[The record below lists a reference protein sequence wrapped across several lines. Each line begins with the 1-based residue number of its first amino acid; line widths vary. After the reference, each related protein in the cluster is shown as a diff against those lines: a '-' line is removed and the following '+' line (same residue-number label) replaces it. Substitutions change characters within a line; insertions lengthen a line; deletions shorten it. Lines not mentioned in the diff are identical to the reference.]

1 MSRLLDAV
9 YCLALLLFSPWLLWR
24 RWWTGRYKHEMGD
37 KLRGL
42 ARDMPAGAVWFHGVS
57 VGEIHVLRQLVSAF
71 RKRHPERSCVIS
83 ATTDTGLAE
92 ARKCFPN
99 VPVFT
104 FPFDFSWAVKRTLCR
119 VRPTLIVLCESEL
132 WPNFVRTTK
141 QMGVPIAVVNARMSP
156 RSFSRYRLLALAVR
170 WLFRSLDLAAV
181 QTEEYAANLLAL
193 GAVPGQ
199 VVATGSIKY
208 DGALTDRDNPR
219 TLALKELLGVTDDDL
234 VWVAGSTLAPEEE
247 IVLAIYR
254 RAKEAHPGL
263 RLFLVPRQPDR
274 FDEVARLL
282 EKSGLEFVR
291 RSRVVAAKPQAAR
304 QEACPP
310 VVLVDTIGELGPLW
324 GLADVAF
331 VGGSL
336 DGRRGGQ
343 NMIEPAAF
351 GAAVTFGPHV
361 WNFKEPAKRLVE
373 VGGAYQAS
381 SAAELEEIVCRLL
394 ADPEERR
401 AAGKAARA
409 FVLAQQGA
417 TERTLELL
425 DRLLAAHGAAVRAA

>member
-9 YCLALLLFSPWLLWR
+9 YCLAILLLSPWLLWR
-24 RWWTGRYKHEMGD
+24 RWRTGRYRHEMGD

-42 ARDMPAGAVWFHGVS
+42 SRDLAAGAVWFHGVS
-57 VGEIHVLRQLVSAF
+57 VGEIHVLRQLVGAF
-71 RKRHPERSCVIS
+71 RKRHPDRVCVIS
-83 ATTDTGLAE
+83 STTDTGLAE
-92 ARKCFPN
+92 ARKCFPDLA
-99 VPVFT
+99 VFA
-104 FPFDFSWAVKRTLCR
+104 FPFDFSWAVERTLRC
-119 VRPTLIVLCESEL
+119 VRPAIIVLCESEL
-132 WPNFVRTTK
+132 WPNFVRTAK
-141 QMGVPIAVVNARMSP
+141 KMHVPLAVVNARMSP
-156 RSFSRYRLLALAVR
+156 RSFGRYRLLGPAVR
-170 WLFRSLDLAAV
+170 WLFGSLDLAAV

-199 VVATGSIKY
+199 VVVTGSIKY

-219 TLALKELLGVTDDDL
+219 TVALKDLFGVTKEDL
-234 VWVAGSTLAPEEE
+234 VWVAGSTLAPEEQ
-247 IVLAIYR
+247 IVLDIYR
-254 RAKEAHPGL
+254 RAKKAHPTL

-282 EKSGLEFVR
+282 EKSGLGFVR
-291 RSRVVAAKPQAAR
+291 RSTMVTAKPQAER
-304 QEACPP
+304 QQECPP

-351 GAAVTFGPHV
+351 GAAVTFGPHA
-361 WNFKEPAKRLVE
+361 WNFKEPARRLVE

-381 SAAELEEIVCRLL
+381 NAAELEEIVCRLL
-394 ADPEERR
+394 ADGKDRH
-401 AAGKAARA
+401 ATGKAARA
-409 FVLAQQGA
+409 YVVAQQGA
-417 TERTLELL
+417 TERTLEFL
-425 DRLLAAHGAAVRAA
+425 DRLLVAQAKADRAA